1 MLIRVILADDH
12 PIIRKGIRDILSATL
27 DIAVVAEA
35 ANGIEAIDL
44 VRRFKPDVLLL
55 DMEMP
60 GMNGVEV
67 TRKLK
72 SSGVAIRILAFS
84 AHDDWEFIS
93 GTLKEGAAGYMT
105 KDESMEEVIEAI
117 RGIAKGQEGWLSRKI
132 KEKLMIMYRCHK
144 PRDAKITPR
153 EAQVGNLI
161 TEGKTNQ
168 QIAYELHLS
177 EKTIKKYL
185 DSLFLKFNTIS
196 RVQLAVLWVREGIS
210 K

>member
-1 MLIRVILADDH
+1 
-12 PIIRKGIRDILSATL
+12 
-27 DIAVVAEA
+27 
-35 ANGIEAIDL
+35 
-44 VRRFKPDVLLL
+44 
-55 DMEMP
+55 
-60 GMNGVEV
+60 
-67 TRKLK
+67 
-72 SSGVAIRILAFS
+72 
-84 AHDDWEFIS
+84 
-93 GTLKEGAAGYMT
+93 
-105 KDESMEEVIEAI
+105 
-117 RGIAKGQEGWLSRKI
+117 
-132 KEKLMIMYRCHK
+132 MIMYRCHK